1 MAGIVVGAAAIA
13 ATATLAIGIAQNETQ
28 KKMNKAVIANMQ
40 EDSRLKLLSVTQRA
54 ALDYRV
60 ANAEDDAAKLAI
72 YQKTLATV
80 SGSAVTS
87 LGAIYAAGVESK
99 SKQNYLQKSALI
111 AGGFLLLGGAYY
123 QLKKK

>member
-13 ATATLAIGIAQNETQ
+13 ATATLAVGVMQNETQ
-28 KKMNKAVIANMQ
+28 KKANNAAIANMQ
-40 EDSRLKLLSVTQRA
+40 EDQRLKLLSETQRA

-60 ANAEDDAAKLAI
+60 ANAQDDAAKLAI
-72 YQKTLATV
+72 YQQTLASIGGSTV
-80 SGSAVTS
+80 DS
-87 LGAIYAAGVESK
+87 LGKIWAAGVESK
-99 SKQNYLQKSALI
+99 SKQNYLQKSAFI

>member
-1 MAGIVVGAAAIA
+1 MSGIVVGAAAIA
-13 ATATLAIGIAQNETQ
+13 ATGSLAIGIAQNETQ

-40 EDSRLKLLSVTQRA
+40 EDSRLKLLSSTQRA

-60 ANAEDDAAKLAI
+60 ANAQNDTDKLAI
-72 YQKTLATV
+72 YEQTLASIGGAT
-80 SGSAVTS
+80 VTS
-87 LGAIYAAGVESK
+87 LGSIYAAGVASK

>member
-13 ATATLAIGIAQNETQ
+13 ATATLAVGVIQNETQ
-28 KKMNKAVIANMQ
+28 KKINNAAIANMK
-40 EDSRLKLLSVTQRA
+40 EDQRLKLLSVTERA

-60 ANAEDDAAKLAI
+60 ANAQNDTDKLAI
-72 YQKTLATV
+72 YEQTLASIGGATT
-80 SGSAVTS
+80 TS
-87 LGAIYAAGVESK
+87 LGSIYAAGVANK
-99 SKQNYLQKSALI
+99 SKQNYLQKSVFI

>member
-28 KKMNKAVIANMQ
+28 KKLNKAVIANMQ
-40 EDSRLKLLSVTQRA
+40 EDSRLKLLSVSQKA

-60 ANAEDDAAKLAI
+60 ANAQDDASKLAI
-72 YQKTLATV
+72 YEQTLASIGGATTTSV
-80 SGSAVTS
+80 GS
-87 LGAIYAAGVESK
+87 IYAAGVASK
-99 SKQNYLQKSALI
+99 SKQNYLQKSAFI

>member
-13 ATATLAIGIAQNETQ
+13 ATATLTVGILQNETQ
-28 KKMNKAVIANMQ
+28 KKANNAAIANMQ
-40 EDSRLKLLSVTQRA
+40 EDQRLKLLSETQRA

-60 ANAEDDAAKLAI
+60 ANAQDDAAKLAI
-72 YQKTLATV
+72 YEQTLASIGGATV
-80 SGSAVTS
+80 GS
-87 LGAIYAAGVESK
+87 LGSIYAAGVASK
-99 SKQNYLQKSALI
+99 SKQNYLQKSVFI